1 MKRILTGSLTALFAG
16 AVSLAAAPAALHAAS
31 HPGSHLGGHRA
42 GAPSGQYYSSV
53 IYPRGRTIAHGS
65 MATLPDV
72 NGLKLKFYTGYLK
85 PGEIYQENVVTGAC
99 GGKGRLVVQLGRNQA
114 DPDGSINAV
123 TTVNPTLLSSSST
136 LHVDVLQD
144 MPGAPTVA
152 CGEIHQASVVLH
164 LHAVKTS
171 VVGNGGGVVLITY
184 NVSGNEVLYKTP
196 NRTGTDVV
204 VFAQGLEPSTLHE
217 EHIHNGQCI
226 PDQNGQVRYDLY
238 YMETDPNGEG
248 VAGTFF
254 EGRINVANSYG
265 QVHAANLQSAA
276 CANFG
281 GDGLPMQGS

>member
-1 MKRILTGSLTALFAG
+1 MSRIRTGSLAASLVG
-16 AVSLAAAPAALHAAS
+16 AVSLAAAPVALHAA
-31 HPGSHLGGHRA
+31 PRPA
-42 GAPSGQYYSSV
+42 APSGQYYSSV

-65 MATLPDV
+65 LATLPDV
-72 NGLKLKFYTGYLK
+72 NGLKLKFYTGYLQ
-85 PGEIYQENVVTGAC
+85 PGEVYQENVVTGAC

-123 TTVNPTLLSSSST
+123 TTVNPHLLSSSSA

-184 NVSGNEVLYKTP
+184 NVPGNEVLYKTP
-196 NRTGTDVV
+196 NARGSNVV
-204 VFAQGLEPSTLHE
+204 VFAQGLEPGTTHE

-248 VAGTFF
+248 VSGTFF
-254 EGRINVANSYG
+254 NGRINVANSYG
-265 QVHAANLQSAA
+265 QVHAATLQSAA

-281 GDGLPMQGS
+281 GNGLPM

>member
-31 HPGSHLGGHRA
+31 HPGSHPGGHRA

-171 VVGNGGGVVLITY
+171 AVGNGGGVVLITY

>member
-1 MKRILTGSLTALFAG
+1 MSRLRTASLAASLVG
-16 AVSLAAAPAALHAAS
+16 AASLAAAPLALHAAARPEVQRAS
-31 HPGSHLGGHRA
+31 APG
-42 GAPSGQYYSSV
+42 GQYVESV
-53 IYPRGRTIAHGS
+53 IYPQGHNIAHGAL
-65 MATLPDV
+65 ATLPDV

-123 TTVNPTLLSSSST
+123 TTVNPTLLSSSHA

-152 CGEIHQASVVLH
+152 CGDIHQASVVLH

-171 VVGNGGGVVLITY
+171 AVGNAGGVFLITY
-184 NVSGNEVLYKTP
+184 NVPGNQVLFQKP
-196 NRTGTDVV
+196 NHTGTDVV

-248 VAGTFF
+248 VSGTFLN
-254 EGRINVANSYG
+254 GRINVANSYG
-265 QVHAANLQSAA
+265 QVHAATLQSAA

-281 GDGLPMQGS
+281 GNGLPM